1 MRKLAPLAALIA
13 LACTLGAG
21 HLLFSDGEAPAPT
34 QPKTQTQAAATEA
47 SPRVDAPEP
56 APAPLAFPTRLRLEP
71 GQFWRY
77 ALTTSHS
84 APGAEGLTLRG
95 SLELR
100 CYAELPGGG
109 YVLGER
115 YALEASSGHAELA
128 AAASQELLLEVD
140 LQGNLSRLALPET
153 SPDARNLLRTLV
165 VARQVVLPREVC
177 QRWEALGEDT
187 TGRFVAEYRH
197 EGPRVSRARAYDSL
211 QSGPAAQGATLS
223 IQGELGG
230 ELRASG
236 LPQTWVGEEVVT
248 VGAPQLEGAAADSL
262 SVRSRYAYELVEAG
276 RFSGPAVELAQAE
289 GALGPA
295 SWGADLAGELSGQRH
310 QAPLRPVE
318 VVLDELARLS
328 AQGDSAAFTGSAP
341 ALFVEL
347 RERFRRDPA
356 AIAQAGL
363 LARQRGTDLRLRSTV
378 IDAIGSAGTAPAQRE
393 LLTLRGEVEDELLS
407 AVYLGLAETSQPLPE
422 TLEVLREEGRAQGL
436 SRDHARRALGW
447 LATRVENSALKA
459 QLAEELEGS
468 LGEDPASDQVLLEA
482 LGNAGQ
488 DRSLP
493 ALESYLE
500 AADEATRAQAAA
512 ALRKLEDAKAQT
524 LLQTSARSD
533 ASPRVRREAV
543 RSLAAR
549 PPTASSLDTIASA
562 LRQDADVRV
571 RLEAL
576 EGLAAWKSYAEVGAE
591 ESAAIQSLLQE
602 AAASPEPALQER
614 AQAALEG

>member
-21 HLLFSDGEAPAPT
+21 HLLLSQDEAAP
-34 QPKTQTQAAATEA
+34 QSAQAQTQAPATEA
-47 SPRVDAPEP
+47 RPRVDTP
-56 APAPLAFPTRLRLEP
+56 APAPAPRAFPTRLRLEP

-77 ALTTSHS
+77 ALSTTHT
-84 APGAEGLTLRG
+84 AEGAQGLDLRG

-100 CYAELPGGG
+100 CYAELPSGG
-109 YVLGER
+109 YLLGER
-115 YALEASSGHAELA
+115 YALEARSSHHQLA
-128 AAASQELLLEVD
+128 TAASQELLLEVD

-165 VARQVVLPREVC
+165 VARQVVLPTEIRA
-177 QRWEALGEDT
+177 RWQALGEDT
-187 TGRFVAEYRH
+187 TGRFVAEYRT
-197 EGPRVSRARAYDSL
+197 EGQQVLRARAYDSL
-211 QSGPAAQGATLS
+211 QAGPSASGAQIT
-223 IQGELGG
+223 IQGQLGG
-230 ELRASG
+230 LLRADG
-236 LPQTWVGEEVVT
+236 LPQSWSGEELVS
-248 VGAPQLEGAAADSL
+248 VGAPQLEGAVAEAL
-262 SVRSRYAYELVEAG
+262 AVRSSYAYSLVETG
-276 RFSGPAVELAQAE
+276 RFAEHDAELARVE
-289 GALGPA
+289 GQLGPGA
-295 SWGADLAGELSGQRH
+295 WGADLAGELSGERH
-310 QAPLRPVE
+310 QAPLRPVDA
-318 VVLDELARLS
+318 VLEELAKLS
-328 AQGDSAAFTGSAP
+328 AQGDSEAFSGSAP

-356 AIAQAGL
+356 AIASAGL
-363 LARQRGTDLRLRSTV
+363 LARQRGTDLRLRATV

-407 AVYLGLAETSQPLPE
+407 SVYLGLAETPQPLPE
-422 TLEVLREEGRAQGL
+422 TLSTLEAEGREAGVR
-436 SRDHARRALGW
+436 RDHARRAMGW
-447 LATRVENSALKA
+447 LAARVESPQLQA

-500 AADEATRAQAAA
+500 AEDEETRAGAAA
-512 ALRKLEDAKAQT
+512 ALRKLEHAKAQS
-524 LLQTSARSD
+524 LLRSSARDD

-543 RSLAAR
+543 RSLAAQA
-549 PPTASSLDTIASA
+549 PNASSIDTLASA
-562 LRQDADVRV
+562 LRADADVRV

-576 EGLAAWKSYAEVGAE
+576 DGLAAWKSYAEVEGE
-591 ESAAIQSLLQE
+591 E
-602 AAASPEPALQER
+602 AAAIESLLKEATEANEPAIQER